1 MHFESVEI
9 KNFKGIKDMEISFCP
24 GINLLTGDNGVGK
37 TAILEA
43 LIISLGGFFSGI
55 KGVTA
60 RGVFQTD
67 VRFEKKSV
75 GDASYFTEYFRP
87 VVITGIVCNGEE
99 KFTCT
104 RIRNDETGESRT
116 STNAKK
122 WSVFV
127 KQLVNDPKSEL
138 PLFSYHSTARV
149 TQFRREDFGKASRN
163 KLDDRRCGYIGC
175 LDSSKDIKSI
185 KDWCLKMEMA
195 EYRKKRSI
203 SEYEAFKEIV
213 ATVMQKMSELEERPQ
228 IYYSEDF
235 EDMVYCERGREI
247 PVKYL
252 SAGYQSLLW
261 MTMDMAFRLA
271 LLNPERKDL
280 KTAKGI
286 VLIDEIDM
294 HLHPKWQWKVLQV
307 LEETFPNIQF
317 IIATHSAIIIASCK
331 RGNLIRIKEDQ
342 EIQYLPD
349 AYAYSVEDVLELRQ
363 GSSGRLAELRKMYC
377 SFEEALNRDDYHVA
391 AKIVDQ
397 MANLFGADNTEVKN
411 ARMELELV

>member
-1 MHFESVEI
+1 
-9 KNFKGIKDMEISFCP
+9 
-24 GINLLTGDNGVGK
+24 
-37 TAILEA
+37 
-43 LIISLGGFFSGI
+43 
-55 KGVTA
+55 
-60 RGVFQTD
+60 
-67 VRFEKKSV
+67 
-75 GDASYFTEYFRP
+75 
-87 VVITGIVCNGEE
+87 
-99 KFTCT
+99 
-104 RIRNDETGESRT
+104 
-116 STNAKK
+116 
-122 WSVFV
+122 
-127 KQLVNDPKSEL
+127 
-138 PLFSYHSTARV
+138 
-149 TQFRREDFGKASRN
+149 
-163 KLDDRRCGYIGC
+163 
-175 LDSSKDIKSI
+175 
-185 KDWCLKMEMA
+185 
-195 EYRKKRSI
+195 
-203 SEYEAFKEIV
+203 
-213 ATVMQKMSELEERPQ
+213 
-228 IYYSEDF
+228 
-235 EDMVYCERGREI
+235 
-247 PVKYL
+247 
-252 SAGYQSLLW
+252 
-261 MTMDMAFRLA
+261 MAFRLA